1 MTFVY
6 DWTGLAPILVNGRV
20 TIVHKSHLH
29 SGQSGTV
36 IRINRVTAMRRGR
49 VVAHTFVWVR
59 LDDGTTT
66 RADHRSVEV
75 PPMEEQ
81 GE

>member
-6 DWTGLAPILVNGRV
+6 DWTGLSPITINGRV
-20 TIVHKSHLH
+20 TIVHKSHLYFNR
-29 SGQSGTV
+29 SGIV
-36 IRINRVTAMRRGR
+36 IRIKRVTAQRRGR

-59 LDDGTTT
+59 LDDGTVT

-75 PPMEEQ
+75 PPMETP
-81 GE
+81 